1 MTQAATQCCDNRSRL
16 VTVAVPCCRA
26 HADKP
31 LHELHD
37 FFTADCRCLDSR
49 HDAERGLEI
58 QLPAARADQSE
69 A

>member
-1 MTQAATQCCDNRSRL
+1 